1 MRNIQFGICHFYP
14 AFIFS
19 ARRLCGN
26 CGGPFLPGGHNS
38 FGRHF
43 RHRFIIGSP
52 GHFFLRVLYLQSLC
66 VPNGKL
72 RPAWADFKFCRF
84 SISWRQEY
92 PAVDYQSCVK
102 CGTCQRYCPADV
114 VTIITNQEECV
125 TFAWDFCKGCGIC
138 ANECPKKC
146 IEMIPAGGEK

>member
-1 MRNIQFGICHFYP
+1 MQMRQ
-14 AFIFS
+14 
-19 ARRLCGN
+19 RRLTMQLKKFRAQ
-26 CGGPFLPGGHNS
+26 GPIATI
-38 FGRHF
+38 FGAVHT
-43 RHRFIIGSP
+43 G
-52 GHFFLRVLYLQSLC
+52 
-66 VPNGKL
+66 
-72 RPAWADFKFCRF
+72 
-84 SISWRQEY
+84 SWRQEY

-102 CGTCQRYCPADV
+102 CGTCQRYCPADA